1 MPRRGVRQGKRVQGE
16 TAAKRWCLPASKESA
31 PRRGASAANGG
42 ASLSACIESGNLSLL
57 RDRDNYIMKIERD
70 DIGPLQGLRRAYLML
85 LQYGVCYGCRGGKL
99 YCAGAVPAYCVDAMK
114 SYCVFAGWAYSVILR
129 FDIKDVKTSHAF

>member
-1 MPRRGVRQGKRVQGE
+1 MERRIDGDERRGTGRVAPVPRSDSRMPRRGVRHGKRVQGE

-70 DIGPLQGLRRAYLML
+70 I
-85 LQYGVCYGCRGGKL
+85 
-99 YCAGAVPAYCVDAMK
+99 
-114 SYCVFAGWAYSVILR
+114 
-129 FDIKDVKTSHAF
+129 